1 MYLVMLSFITN
12 PMLTAASLI
21 CVTAYS
27 FAHTNHP
34 SINTLSVYALYY
46 LVLLKIIPF
55 GVVFIFPFTF
65 CSTVLNNAV
74 DSASSCLKPL
84 SMPNASV
91 IWT

>member
-34 SINTLSVYALYY
+34 SINTLSVFVVYRLVQLKIAPFSVVFVLGSGNEDVKTNIV
-46 LVLLKIIPF
+46 VLL
-55 GVVFIFPFTF
+55 
-65 CSTVLNNAV
+65 LHA
-74 DSASSCLKPL
+74 A
-84 SMPNASV
+84 
-91 IWT
+91 